1 MTDALARKLFTELK
15 ERTGQIPDADLD
27 EFWATLERT
36 TVDELI
42 GEWKGCAFETG
53 HPVNGLLA
61 KANWFGKTM
70 KSATE
75 VLPIVC
81 LDDDDNKVQQ
91 RQTRQ
96 GRSKPVVGGV
106 PR

>member
-42 GEWKGCAFETG
+42 GEWKGGAFETG

-81 LDDDDNKVQQ
+81 LDDDGNKFNNVKLAK
-91 RQTRQ
+91 
-96 GRSKPVVGGV
+96 GEANGD
-106 PR
+106 